1 MAERAPASRALAVG
15 LMSGTSL
22 DGVSAALVAV
32 SEGPRE
38 DYGLELLAFLTVPFS
53 DPQRDRI
60 GNTVTGGSARELA
73 LLDADLGAWFADA
86 ALAVIAAGKV
96 APAALAFVASHGQT
110 IWHEPQRASLQLGNA
125 AVIAERVGVRVV
137 SDFRSRDVAAGGH
150 GAPLVPRADRLLFAG
165 PDGPRA
171 LLNLG
176 GIANFTVVPARG
188 AGGPVV
194 ALDTGPGVMVM
205 DECVRRLY
213 PGRRFDE
220 DGAIARTGRAVDAV
234 VAASLEHPFFGMK
247 PPRSTGREAFGVG
260 YAHRLMAECRE
271 RGASPADIVAT
282 AVAVTARAVGAAAER
297 FIPPDLRPLDVVHSG
312 GGARNPALVAAV
324 EAAWPGPRHR
334 AFDELFF
341 DGDAKEAA
349 VFAFLGYLA
358 LAGRPGNEP
367 AATGAR
373 GPRVLGRITPA

>member
-1 MAERAPASRALAVG
+1 MAERQAPVLAVG

-22 DGVSAALVAV
+22 DGVSAALVAIA
-32 SEGPRE
+32 EGAAGCR
-38 DYGLELLAFLTVPFS
+38 LELRAFLTGPYS

-60 GNTVTGGSARELA
+60 GNTITGGSARELA
-73 LLDADLGAWFADA
+73 LLDADLGAWLADA
-86 ALAVIAAGKV
+86 ALAVLASARV
-96 APAALAFVASHGQT
+96 APSAVAFVASHGQT
-110 IWHEPQRASLQLGNA
+110 IWHEPQRASLQLGDP
-125 AVIAERVGVRVV
+125 AVIAERVGVTVV

-150 GAPLVPRADRLLFAG
+150 GAPLVPRADRLLFAR

-176 GIANFTVVPARG
+176 GIANFTVVPPCGSDA
-188 AGGPVV
+188 PLV
-194 ALDTGPGVMVM
+194 ALDTGPGVMVV
-205 DECVRRLY
+205 DECVRRLF

-220 DGAIARTGRAVDAV
+220 DGAIARTGRAVEEAV
-234 VAASLEHPFFGMK
+234 APALDLPFFDEP

-260 YAHRLMAECRE
+260 YAHRLIARCRE
-271 RGASPADIVAT
+271 LGASPADTVAT
-282 AVAVTARAVGAAAER
+282 AVAVTARAIGAAARR
-297 FIPPDLRPLDVVHSG
+297 FVPPVLRPLDVLRSG

-324 EAAWPGPRHR
+324 AAAWPGPEHR
-334 AFDELFF
+334 AFDEIFF

-349 VFAFLGYLA
+349 VFAFLGHLA

-367 AATGAR
+367 SATGAR